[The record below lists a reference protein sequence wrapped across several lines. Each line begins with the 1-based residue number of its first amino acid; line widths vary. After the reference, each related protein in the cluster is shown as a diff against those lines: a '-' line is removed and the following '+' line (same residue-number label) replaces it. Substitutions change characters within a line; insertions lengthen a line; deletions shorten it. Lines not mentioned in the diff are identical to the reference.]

1 MDITVREI
9 AEQPMV
15 GMHAVVAV
23 AELPELF
30 ARAFGAVVAE
40 LERQGVA
47 PVGPPVALYDAHVA
61 STADVT
67 AGFRTPGP
75 VTPGEGL
82 GLVAAM
88 LPGGRVV
95 ELLHEGP
102 YEAMETTY
110 DGLMAWFA
118 EHGVER
124 GPLMWEEYLAG
135 PPAAADPAE
144 WRTRIVWPISG
155 ALPPGPGTVG
165 A

>member
-23 AELPELF
+23 AELPEF
-30 ARAFGAVVAE
+30 FGRAYGAVVAE

-47 PVGPPVALYDAHVA
+47 PVGPPVALYDANVA

-75 VTPGEGL
+75 VTPGEGS
-82 GLVAAM
+82 GLVSVV

-95 ELLHEGP
+95 ELVHEGS
-102 YEAMETTY
+102 YEAMGSTY
-110 DGLMAWFA
+110 DALEAWCVA
-118 EHGVER
+118 NGVER
-124 GPLMWEEYLAG
+124 GPVMWEEYLAG
-135 PPAAADPAE
+135 PPAVADPAG
-144 WRTRIVWPISG
+144 WRTRIVWSIG
-155 ALPPGPGTVG
+155 AALPPGTGTVG

>member
-9 AEQPMV
+9 SEQHMLGV
-15 GMHAVVAV
+15 HAVVAV

-30 ARAFGAVVAE
+30 GRAYGAVVAE

-47 PVGPPVALYDAHVA
+47 PVGPPVALYDANVA

-82 GLVAAM
+82 VAVA

-95 ELLHEGP
+95 EVVHEGP
-102 YEAMETTY
+102 YEAMEPTY
-110 DGLMAWFA
+110 DALMAWFA
-118 EHGVER
+118 ENGVDR
-124 GPLMWEEYLAG
+124 GPVMWEEYLVG

-155 ALPPGPGTVG
+155 ALPPGPGTVE